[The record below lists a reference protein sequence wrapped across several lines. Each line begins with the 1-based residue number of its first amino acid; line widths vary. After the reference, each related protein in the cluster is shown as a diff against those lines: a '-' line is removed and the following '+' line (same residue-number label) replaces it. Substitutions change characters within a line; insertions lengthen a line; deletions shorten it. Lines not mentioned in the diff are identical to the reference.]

1 MAQGTVTL
9 FNEFAKAKGDG
20 RINMATD
27 SFKVSFITLQAGGT
41 PTITAADAVPTWG
54 AGGTTNLA
62 TSEVA
67 AGGGYTAGGKAVAVP
82 TWVLSGAVTTF
93 DDDGS
98 NLTWTSA
105 ASGDPATIK
114 VGVIYSDTATN
125 KDCVGFIDMTAD
137 GTTAIS
143 LLAADVSI
151 NWNASGILAE
161 TANA

>member
-1 MAQGTVTL
+1 MAQGTFTL
-9 FNEFAKAKGDG
+9 FNEFGKSKGDG

-27 SFKVSFITLQAGGT
+27 TFKVALVTLQAGGT

-62 TSEVA
+62 SSEVA
-67 AGGGYTAGGKAVAVP
+67 AGGGYMAGGISIATP
-82 TWVLSGAVTTF
+82 TWTLTGAVVTF

-98 NLTWTSA
+98 NILWTSA

-114 VGVIYSDTATN
+114 VAVVYSDTASN
-125 KDCVGFIDMTAD
+125 KDAVGFIDMTSD

-143 LLAADVSI
+143 LLAADVGV
-151 NWNASGILAE
+151 NWNASGVLAE